1 MVYSLLTLTI
11 KENKIILVLIWGPGG
26 SLRPVLSIWRL
37 KETTDFMPVP
47 LAWFK
52 YIMIFTKTLCVC
64 YLLIAFLME
73 NKNNTLT
80 F

>member
-11 KENKIILVLIWGPGG
+11 KENKIILVLIWDPSG

-37 KETTDFMPVP
+37 KETTDFMSVP